1 MHTLGIRL
9 KKCEYGIIF
18 HEQDKD
24 GSGTIDLVS
33 IASLLLCLVFCIHIV
48 SLSTARS
55 PITFSF
61 GVPN

>member
-33 IASLLLCLVFCIHIV
+33 IASLLSFVLSIV
-48 SLSTARS
+48 YT
-55 PITFSF
+55 
-61 GVPN
+61 